1 MVYKPSLCSRKL
13 RLYANASEGDR
24 GGVGPGPKGYRTEKR
39 DSTQA
44 TGEVTEM
51 VGDAISA
58 DSSITDNVNTMKYLL
73 KMQKCTID
81 YPTIPLLH
89 RSPNGTATFNRP
101 VLHHFQAVM

>member
-1 MVYKPSLCSRKL
+1 MLQKADVVCKCIRG
-13 RLYANASEGDR
+13 RH

-58 DSSITDNVNTMKYLL
+58 DSSSTDNVNTMKYLL
-73 KMQKCTID
+73 KMQKRTID
-81 YPTIPLLH
+81 YPTIPLLSTTPQPKRH
-89 RSPNGTATFNRP
+89 RH
-101 VLHHFQAVM
+101 LQQACAPSFSSCNVMW